1 MILQDPLNLR
11 VLRCTAAQPSL
22 QVFKVKRKLPMTKV
36 MKQFC
41 KLSGLKFEN
50 IRFFSDAH
58 GLSEIPFYKA
68 DRTAVRVGDLDLRHN
83 DTIIVTNK
91 IENGQQAL
99 SRVKVS
105 LVEGKF
111 KRVISIPKNS

>member
-41 KLSGLKFEN
+41 KLSGLKFE
-50 IRFFSDAH
+50 
-58 GLSEIPFYKA
+58 
-68 DRTAVRVGDLDLRHN
+68 VRQMATIDLRLIL
-83 DTIIVTNK
+83 IIIHYHLQNRTFDSSVMLMVFLKYHFTK
-91 IENGQQAL
+91 LIEPQF
-99 SRVKVS
+99 
-105 LVEGKF
+105 E
-111 KRVISIPKNS
+111 